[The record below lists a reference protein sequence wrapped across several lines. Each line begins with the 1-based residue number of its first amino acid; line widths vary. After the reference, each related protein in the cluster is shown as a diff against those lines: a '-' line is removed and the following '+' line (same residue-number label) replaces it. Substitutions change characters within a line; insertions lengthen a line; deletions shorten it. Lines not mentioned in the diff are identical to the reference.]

1 MIYENEYNANEIIP
15 NLWIGNY
22 ISSQDESFIQKY
34 NIKIIINSTLEFPNK
49 FENKNIFYK
58 IIPIKDTL
66 SGAKYIEKNLQEIIN
81 LINYGIKN
89 NIGILV
95 HCKAGH
101 TRSAN
106 IVALYL
112 YHEFFDNYH
121 DSINFVRNLR
131 EHTLK
136 SESRILK
143 YFSKKYS

>member
-1 MIYENEYNANEIIP
+1 M
-15 NLWIGNY
+15 
-22 ISSQDESFIQKY
+22 
-34 NIKIIINSTLEFPNK
+34 IIINSVIIKHLSLEYHSICNLK
-49 FENKNIFYK
+49 CNYCS
-58 IIPIKDTL
+58 DTYYVGL
-66 SGAKYIEKNLQEIIN
+66 KAKYNINDVIIVSGVFS
-81 LINYGIKN
+81 LVITDIIQQIIQSSIKN